1 MVSPDLP
8 RLSRESMAR
17 SFRTSLSSVGRMAG
31 ALLRTPRSLKRTAH
45 SLERTGET
53 VVTTVVSL
61 RRRLDIRMLRWQA
74 RLDSKAGDRWIP
86 WLTALVLAVVLALL
100 GLARSR
106 DLGTG
111 PDIGHYLQAAH
122 LMDRGFDPVVT
133 DLGHD
138 LFADQ
143 AAWVFWPLAWLL
155 RVLPPAGTLIV
166 LQSVVLA
173 LAVVPIWRIARG
185 PANLRI
191 GAASALMAA
200 YALHPSVHDLN
211 LAGFHPE
218 ASAVPALMA
227 AYLLARSDRWWW
239 VAALCTVVVASRA
252 DLGLAVA
259 ALGLVLVGEDRRTEG
274 WSMATAGVVWFL
286 VMAFVVQ
293 PLLGDGDYP
302 HLTAFV
308 AYGDGPVGILLGMV
322 ADPLGLLGDVL
333 ARDGFEKLLLLLAP
347 VLFLPLVRPRYLLPV
362 LPLVVLYLVADVG
375 DDGFGNPQ
383 QDVAAL
389 AFVFIAATYA
399 LMRMGTEGVS
409 RVHVDRRVLAVLV
422 LTAVVFF
429 VRDAESS
436 PYEEPWDWGHRS
448 PTDVARVSA
457 SILVGDDARVLVSP
471 EVYPLVADRHDAH
484 VMRPGPA
491 KLPGLD
497 WAERIDAVVLD
508 VESLGWTAPEARM
521 FESRLINMD
530 YRKRFELE
538 GVRLWIRHPGS

>member
-1 MVSPDLP
+1 V
-8 RLSRESMAR
+8 
-17 SFRTSLSSVGRMAG
+17 
-31 ALLRTPRSLKRTAH
+31 SLKRTAQ

-53 VVTTVVSL
+53 VVTTVTSL

-74 RLDSKAGDRWIP
+74 RLDSKAGDRNIP
-86 WLTALVLAVVLALL
+86 WLTALVLAVLLSLL

-143 AAWVFWPLAWLL
+143 AAWVFWPVAWLL

-166 LQSVVLA
+166 IQSAVLA

-218 ASAVPALMA
+218 ALAIPALMA
-227 AYLLARSDRWWW
+227 AYLAARSDRWWW
-239 VAALCTVVVASRA
+239 VAVLCAVVVASRA

-274 WSMATAGVVWFL
+274 WSMATAGAAWFL

-293 PLLGDGDYP
+293 PIMGDGDYP
-302 HLTAFV
+302 HLEAFA
-308 AYGDGPVGILLGMV
+308 AYGDGPLGIFVGMI
-322 ADPLGLLGDVL
+322 ADPFGLLGDVL
-333 ARDGFEKLLLLLAP
+333 ARDGFDKVLLLLAP
-347 VLFLPLVRPRYLLPV
+347 VLFLPLVRPRYLLPI

-399 LMRMGTEGVS
+399 LMRIGTEGVS
-409 RVHVDRRVLAVLV
+409 RIHVDRRVLMVLV

-429 VRDAESS
+429 VRDAASS
-436 PYEEPWDWGHRS
+436 PYEEPWDWGRRS
-448 PTDVARVSA
+448 PADVARVSA
-457 SILVGDDARVLVSP
+457 SILVGDDARVMVSP

-484 VMRPGPA
+484 VMRPEDLR
-491 KLPGLD
+491 LPDLA
-497 WAERIDAVVLD
+497 WADRIDAVVLD
-508 VESLGWTAPEARM
+508 VAALGWTAPEARM
-521 FESRLINMD
+521 FESRLINMQ

-538 GVRLWIRHPGS
+538 DVRLWVRRPGA